1 MAQPTEEGQMSCVG
15 TQCAQTA
22 PFLWK
27 NLLRMGQA
35 NAGNGETVVWYHGGW
50 IWVDKCG

>member
-1 MAQPTEEGQMSCVG
+1 MAQPTEEGQIFRMG

-22 PFLWK
+22 PCLGK

-35 NAGNGETVVWYHGGW
+35 NSGNGETVVWYHGGG
-50 IWVDKCG
+50 IWVDRCG